1 VSLIPV
7 TRNRVLFAP
16 LVALTLLCSAA
27 RAADDLAAK
36 PAAGEATK
44 FIRFTED
51 GKGGGTLDAAVVT
64 YRDKRGRQVDLLSAL
79 HVGEK
84 AYYDELSKTFKQY
97 DALLYEMVK
106 PKGMGAPVQG
116 QRTGSAVS
124 GFQRFLKHVLDL
136 EFQLDAVDYSPKNFV
151 HADLDYETFAQKQE
165 ERGESMFSLMLR
177 SMLAE
182 MNRQAAGQGGRPITL
197 IDILVAMN
205 SPDSARQYKLL
216 LAHQFENI
224 EAQLAGMEGPD
235 GSVLLTERNK
245 AALKVL
251 DEQLGAGRK
260 NVGVFY
266 GAGHMTG
273 LEQALTTEMGFERTG
288 VRWIV
293 AWDMTQ
299 AAADAEVAK
308 KKKAAA
314 EKAAAAKA
322 KAAPQRREREKPAGE
337 PVQVK

>member
-1 VSLIPV
+1 M
-7 TRNRVLFAP
+7 
-16 LVALTLLCSAA
+16 LLSSAA
-27 RAADDLAAK
+27 RCRASLVARLVTLALLVCSARAGAEVAAK
-36 PAAGEATK
+36 APETESTK

-51 GKGGGTLDAAVVT
+51 GKGGGTLDAAIVT
-64 YRDKRGRQVDLLSAL
+64 YRDKQGRQVDLLSAL

-124 GFQRFLKHVLDL
+124 GLQRFLKDVLDL
-136 EFQLDAVDYSPKNFV
+136 EFQLDAVDYSAKNFV
-151 HADLDYETFAQKQE
+151 HADLDYETFEQKQE
-165 ERGESMFSLMLR
+165 ERGESLFTLMLR

-182 MNRQAAGQGGRPITL
+182 MNRQAAGQGGRQITL
-197 IDILVAMN
+197 IDLLVAMN

-216 LAHQFENI
+216 LATQFENI

-245 AALKVL
+245 AALKVVK
-251 DEQLGAGRK
+251 EQLAAGK
-260 NVGVFY
+260 KKLGVFY

-273 LEQALTTEMGFERTG
+273 LEKTLTSEMGFERAN
-288 VRWIV
+288 VRWVV

-299 AAADAEVAK
+299 AAADAEVAR
-308 KKKAAA
+308 KKAAA

-322 KAAPQRREREKPAGE
+322 ATQRTGQPRPAAPAPA
-337 PVQVK
+337 K